1 MNNDVSKLREL
12 SAKIAKSMQESQLDL
27 ITLANTSMELADGY
41 YAEKLALESMNVA
54 LQQEIERTK
63 QQHEQEVNFIREQ
76 HRIDKENFNSQ
87 INKSQEDIANLKST
101 IEGFKSGIS
110 NLMTRFQESLN
121 SNTSGVKDIK
131 EWYYSEMK
139 EYKSVTYD
147 MIEAKQKL
155 DELEKDVVKR
165 KKQIE
170 EFENEL
176 NSSWIDFNKQKDALD
191 RERLE
196 FDSTKEYYEDIRTDY
211 ERLGK
216 VISEK
221 NGIIDT
227 QKSQLEWIGGEK
239 KGLEEE
245 IRKLN
250 STISSRDSRI
260 RDLENRIKDLEPAG
274 YTEQCQSCH
283 DENAGSFGKEC

>member
-41 YAEKLALESMNVA
+41 YAEKLALESKNVA

-87 INKSQEDIANLKST
+87 IKKSQEDIVNLKNT

-110 NLMTRFQESLN
+110 NLMSRFQESLN
-121 SNTSGVKDIK
+121 SNTSGVKDIRD
-131 EWYYSEMK
+131 WYYREMND
-139 EYKSVTYD
+139 YKSATFD
-147 MIEAKQKL
+147 MIGAKQKL

-170 EFENEL
+170 KSEIEL
-176 NSSWIDFNKQKDALD
+176 NSRWSELNKQIGDLNRD
-191 RERLE
+191 RSE
-196 FDSTKEYYEDIRTDY
+196 FDSAKEYYEDIRTDY

-239 KGLEEE
+239 RGLEEE

-260 RDLENRIKDLEPAG
+260 RDLENRIEELSNAG
-274 YTEQCQSCH
+274 YTEQCQSR
-283 DENAGSFGKEC
+283 DNGNKSPFDSER